1 MKRWNYSYYS
11 NRIKFQ
17 LLSES
22 GPFAQNKTIRRPFFH
37 HNYYKKGENKI
48 AVTRLME
55 QKFGSAEVGLQLH
68 SPQIFQAFG
77 LQLHNMRTFYA
88 FLLKYGNRFY
98 QTIKAGRGKAG
109 KQGILSHLTAE
120 ARIEVKSSMVR
131 KSDNTVFLR

>member
-1 MKRWNYSYYS
+1 MKRWDYSYYS
-11 NRIKFQ
+11 NRIEFQ

-48 AVTRLME
+48 AITRLME

-68 SPQIFQAFG
+68 SPQIFQAFF

-98 QTIKAGRGKAG
+98 QTIKAGRGKRA
-109 KQGILSHLTAE
+109 SREFYLTLQLKPE
-120 ARIEVKSSMVR
+120 
-131 KSDNTVFLR
+131 